1 MHFATPVYDD
11 PQGLIFQ
18 LPIELRNDEEIMKH
32 IDDAPECIAAIKKKV
47 NAAEHER
54 QRQITNMVANWQI
67 QATRDPE
74 TQKITAIKFPE
85 DYIYKDVVDLAV

>member
-18 LPIELRNDEEIMKH
+18 LPIELRSDADIIKH
-32 IDDAPECIAAIKKKV
+32 IDDEAACIAAIKKKV

-54 QRQITNMVANWQI
+54 QRQITNMVANKEI
-67 QATRDPE
+67 QAERDE
-74 TQKITAIKFPE
+74 ENQKITNIKFPAE
-85 DYIYKDVVDLAV
+85 YQRHKLVNLAA